1 MKKLILLL
9 ISLCILFSS
18 CSFIPDKTETK
29 TVFAM
34 DTVMTISAYGNNA
47 KIALKEA
54 EKEIFRLDKAFRRK
68 DKNSEIY
75 KINQG
80 SAEVSADTL
89 KVIKSALEICEKTD
103 GCFDISIAPVM
114 DLWGFYEKDYHVPTD
129 SELNTELQ
137 KVNYKNINVK
147 NNIVTVKDGTQ
158 LDLGGI
164 AKGYLSDRIIE
175 IYRKYDVDY
184 GLISL
189 GGNVMT
195 YGKKPNGDKWNVA
208 IQNPDD
214 EKEYSRVLSVDEK
227 AVVTSGGY
235 QRYFEQ
241 NGVIYHHIINP
252 KTGFPAKSGV
262 KSVTV
267 VADSGTTADGLST
280 ALFVMGVEKGIDYW
294 QKNGGFD
301 AVFIT
306 DNDEIYVTKGLKNS
320 FISEKKFKVLE

>member
-1 MKKLILLL
+1 MKKIILLF
-9 ISLCILFSS
+9 ISLCVLLSS
-18 CSFIPDKTETK
+18 CSFAPNKTESK

-34 DTVMTISAYGNNA
+34 DTVMTISAYGDNS
-47 KIALKEA
+47 KTALKEA

-80 SAEVSADTL
+80 SAEVSDDTL

-103 GCFDISIAPVM
+103 GYFDISIAPVM
-114 DLWGFYEKDYHVPTD
+114 DLWGFYERDYHVPND
-129 SELNTELQ
+129 SELVMELD
-137 KVNYKNINVK
+137 KVNYKNITV
-147 NNIVTVKDGTQ
+147 NNNTVAVKDGSQ

-214 EKEYSRVLSVDEK
+214 EEEYSGVLSVDEK

-235 QRYFEQ
+235 QRYFEE

-267 VADSGTTADGLST
+267 VANSGTTADGLST
-280 ALFVMGVEKGIDYW
+280 ALFVMGVEKGKDYW
-294 QKNGGFD
+294 KKNGGFE

-306 DNDEIYVTKGLKNS
+306 DNDEIYITKGLKNS
-320 FISEKKFKVLE
+320 FISESKFKVLE